1 MKKIVIHLFL
11 LVASLH
17 CYGQQDFAPP
27 TASWYNDMP
36 YGVFHTYAAGDTVVL
51 GRTARKVK
59 RQAITIAPWTTTGP
73 MVSSLSQRLIYST
86 PDTVFIYNEVF
97 ADFTPLYVFN
107 VQVGDTVCLP
117 MFTGEPGMNP
127 SQPPN
132 FNDSTFCYRVDSVVM
147 KQYDTA
153 WLKTVY
159 TSAIVDGGVV
169 FAFGCANCADSVQ
182 AYAERIGSLKTG
194 LLPNCITCSFPLSES
209 IQSPGALR
217 CYSDTGYNIKL
228 VTDECDKS
236 IINKV
241 DPTSKEDNAI
251 RIQPI
256 PARDRIM
263 ITATGE
269 IASIALYSMDGKAVV
284 NKSVVHKD
292 KYEIDVTEL
301 PAAVYLLTYELK
313 SGARGTKK
321 VLVK

>member
-11 LVASLH
+11 LMASLH
-17 CYGQQDFAPP
+17 SYGQQDFAPP

-36 YGVFHTYAAGDTVVL
+36 YGVFHTYAAGDTVIL

-86 PDTVFIYNEVF
+86 PDTVFVYNEVF

-107 VQVGDTVCLP
+107 VQAGDTVCLP

-159 TSAIVDGGVV
+159 TSAIDDGGVV
-169 FAFGCANCADSVQ
+169 FAFGCMNCPDSVQ

-194 LLPNCITCSFPLSES
+194 LLPNCITCTFPLSES

-217 CYSDTGYNIKL
+217 CYSDTGYSIKL
-228 VTDECDKS
+228 VADECDKS

-241 DPTSKEDNAI
+241 EEYSSGYSEI

-256 PARDRIM
+256 PADNKIEVL
-263 ITATGE
+263 AASE
-269 IASIALYSMDGKAVV
+269 IANIIIYSQDGRVVTKKAAVR
-284 NKSVVHKD
+284 ND
-292 KYEIDVTEL
+292 RCEIDVSEL
-301 PAAVYLLTYELK
+301 APAMYLLSYELK

-321 VLVK
+321 VLVR